1 MKKFLILVM
10 VAILTTMAAG
20 CMGEVKTYTDSGRT
34 LDIGVDQEFVI
45 ALGSELTTLITG
57 YGWQES
63 HDDAMLEM
71 VEKRY
76 KLSGEAEEGVV
87 GAGGVE
93 YFRFKTL
100 NTGKTEITM
109 VYKRPWEEAVLD
121 RKVFAVSI
129 K

>member
-1 MKKFLILVM
+1 VKKFLILVM
-10 VAILTTMAAG
+10 VAILTTVAAG
-20 CMGEVKTYTDSGRT
+20 CIGEVMTYTDSGRT

-63 HDDAMLEM
+63 HDENMLRL

-76 KLSGEAEEGVV
+76 KLSGEAEQGVV

-93 YFRFKTL
+93 YFHFKTL

-109 VYKRPWEEAVLD
+109 VYKRPWEEEILEQ
-121 RKVFAVSI
+121 KVFTI
-129 K
+129 NIE